1 MLEKQGKSET
11 IKKELEKLVIKLE
24 KLNELVK
31 EVHKIEEK
39 MIVKIGSKKKV
50 TKTKRKDRKRETK
63 IK

>member
-11 IKKELEKLVIKLE
+11 TKKELEKLVIKLE

>member
-39 MIVKIGSKKKV
+39 MIVKIGSKKKE

>member
-39 MIVKIGSKKKV
+39 MIVKIGSKKK
-50 TKTKRKDRKRETK
+50 
-63 IK
+63 